1 MRIIFSTPFRVAGCL
16 LASALA
22 ASLVAAQAAE
32 AASEAVRVPCWEPHE
47 FIFGSEAR
55 LENPFQVAF
64 AAEATGP
71 GGSRLNLPGFFDG
84 NGTWK
89 VRFAPTVEGEW
100 SLQTHSEVAALNNR
114 HATLVCISNLASNF
128 HGGLHVDS
136 VVIGRVHALAGGG
149 TKSGWQAANR
159 RVGQDLDASV

>member
-1 MRIIFSTPFRVAGCL
+1 MRIISSTLFKVAGCL
-16 LASALA
+16 LVSALA
-22 ASLVAAQAAE
+22 VGLGAAQSADS
-32 AASEAVRVPCWEPHE
+32 ASEAVRDPRWEPYE
-47 FIFGSEAR
+47 FTFGSDAG

-71 GGSRLNLPGFFDG
+71 GGSRLTLPAFYDG

-89 VRFAPTVEGEW
+89 VRFTPTAEGKW